1 MSSSY
6 YYDVLEP
13 SVQQHGSHMVMKGV
27 SKTLREKIVN
37 IDTKYR
43 TDYDYNAYA
52 SVTQTFGERINE
64 VRSIEVVS
72 VDIPMTFYN
81 VHSNNDC
88 LTDGQGQAR
97 PDRTFGNNYLRIK
110 NGGTTKVLTLTPNY
124 YSSPSALA
132 TEINTRITALG
143 SPFTDISYNVVTNKS
158 RFTSVSGTF
167 SINTNVDACG
177 NIYELNNQN
186 NLGWLLGFR
195 DTSYNLTSSTALASE
210 CIVLPKTPRYFFL
223 ALNEFSHGNS
233 NSFVSPQEKTNASKN
248 IIAKISVP
256 EGLAFGD
263 TLCANV
269 KNGLLVSEVRK
280 YLEKVNIQRVKL
292 ELLDDAGRPVYLNGA
307 DISVCLKIVHE

>member
-1 MSSSY
+1 MSNNY

-13 SVQQHGSHMVMKGV
+13 SIQQHGSHMVMKGV

-43 TDYDYNAYA
+43 TDYDYSAYA
-52 SVTQTFGERINE
+52 TVTQTFGERINE
-64 VRSIEVVS
+64 VRSVEVVS

-81 VHSNNDC
+81 VHSNNNCVVD
-88 LTDGQGQAR
+88 
-97 PDRTFGNNYLRIK
+97 GNNYLRIK
-110 NGGTTKVLTLTPNY
+110 NGGTTTVLTLTPNN

-132 TEINTRITALG
+132 AEINARIASLG
-143 SPFTDISYNVVTNKS
+143 SPFTDISYNIVANKS
-158 RFTSVSGTF
+158 RFTSASGTF
-167 SINTNVDACG
+167 VVNTNVDACG

-195 DTSYNLTSSTALASE
+195 DSSYNLTSSASLVSE
-210 CIVLPKTPRYFFL
+210 SIVNLKTPRHFFL

-248 IIAKISVP
+248 IIAKISIP
-256 EGLAFGD
+256 AGLAFGD

-307 DISVCLKIVHE
+307 DISVCLRIVHE

>member
-43 TDYDYNAYA
+43 ANYDYSEYA

-88 LTDGQGQAR
+88 VVD
-97 PDRTFGNNYLRIK
+97 GNNYLRIK

-124 YSSPSALA
+124 YSTPSALA
-132 TEINTRITALG
+132 TEINARIAALG

-158 RFTSVSGTF
+158 RFTSGSGTF
-167 SINTNVDACG
+167 VVNTNVDACG

-195 DTSYNLTSSTALASE
+195 DTSYNLTSSSALTSE
-210 CIVLPKTPRYFFL
+210 CIVLPRAPRHFFL

-263 TLCANV
+263 VLCANV

-307 DISVCLKIVHE
+307 DFSVCLRVVHD

>member
-43 TDYDYNAYA
+43 ANYDYSAYA

-88 LTDGQGQAR
+88 VVA
-97 PDRTFGNNYLRIK
+97 DRTFGNNYLRIK

-124 YSSPSALA
+124 YSTTSALA
-132 TEINTRITALG
+132 TEINARIAALG

-158 RFTSVSGTF
+158 RFTSGSGTF
-167 SINTNVDACG
+167 VVNTNVDACG

-195 DTSYNLTSSTALASE
+195 DTSYNLTSSSALTSE
-210 CIVLPKTPRYFFL
+210 CIVLPRTPRHFFL
-223 ALNEFSHGNS
+223 ALNEFSHGNA
-233 NSFVSPQEKTNASKN
+233 NSFVSPQENANASKN

-307 DISVCLKIVHE
+307 DISVCLRIIHE